1 MKESVLKKYHRLLFY
16 GGWLLVGVLQSFFTE
31 LMDDEA
37 YYWIY
42 SRYLD
47 WGYFD
52 HPPMIALL
60 IKAGYTLF
68 QNELGVRLGTLLLNT
83 GSLLI
88 CERLLTN
95 KQPILFYTI
104 AASVAVIQLMSFV
117 AVPDTPLIF
126 FTALFFL
133 SYRNFTE
140 KESWFNVLVLALSM
154 AALMYSKYHGALV
167 ILLTLASNPKLIF
180 RPKAWL
186 AVVLSV
192 ALFAPHLW
200 WQYRH
205 EWPSLRYH
213 LVERNV
219 KPYYQP
225 KHTWNF
231 LYSQV
236 LLPGP
241 FAGLLLIPA
250 ALLFRTRTSVE
261 KALKYTLVGF
271 YVFFFF
277 NTFRGRVEANWTGPV
292 LIALL
297 VLGHQSLLQRPLWQ
311 LWIRRLVL
319 PTLLLV
325 LAARVLLIF
334 DLVPAT
340 YLQRNFHSWK
350 KLAPQ
355 LKEQIRPL
363 PAVWPNSYQDASKYW
378 FYTGEPALSLN
389 TVKGRSNNFNY
400 WPVEDSLLGKTVV
413 WMSDGRSFKSND
425 SIVTNHG
432 TLWYRIDSNYCG
444 LQKAELQPE
453 QKEYSVAQGKPLH
466 IKTTIRTPQH
476 YKSLFKT
483 LDSLQVQL
491 VVAFFNA
498 EGLLEEELFSFR
510 TEQLLNDGSL
520 SVPLKTAFPKG
531 SYYCILG
538 LKCKNNPASNNSGR
552 IKLLIH

>member
-1 MKESVLKKYHRLLFY
+1 MEESFFKKHHRLLFY
-16 GGWLLVGVLQSFFTE
+16 GGWLLAGLLQSFFTE

-37 YYWIY
+37 YYWVY
-42 SRYLD
+42 SRFPD

-83 GSLLI
+83 GTLLL
-88 CERLLTN
+88 CERLLNN
-95 KQPILFYTI
+95 KQPFLFYTI

-140 KESWFNVLVLALSM
+140 KESWINVIALALAMS
-154 AALMYSKYHGALV
+154 ALMYSKYHGALV
-167 ILLTLASNPKLIF
+167 ILLTLASNPKLLL

-192 ALFAPHLW
+192 GLFAPHLW
-200 WQYRH
+200 WQYQH

-231 LYSQV
+231 LYSQL

-297 VLGHQSLLQRPLWQ
+297 VLGHQALLQRPNWQ
-311 LWIRRLVL
+311 LWMRRLVL

-350 KLAPQ
+350 KQAEQ
-355 LKEQIRPL
+355 VQEQIGAL
-363 PAVWPNSYQDASKYW
+363 PAVWPDSYQDASKYW
-378 FYTGEPALSLN
+378 FYTGKPALSLN
-389 TVKGRSNNFNY
+389 TIRGRSNNFNY

-413 WMSDGRSFKSND
+413 WMNNGRFFKGKD
-425 SIVTNHG
+425 SLLTKQGPI
-432 TLWYRIDSNYCG
+432 WYRTDSGFFSLLKVG
-444 LQKAELQPE
+444 LQPDR
-453 QKEYSVAQGKPLH
+453 KEYTLQQHQPAFLRATVHTPLQYKPFLKQRDAQQLHLAVA
-466 IKTTIRTPQH
+466 
-476 YKSLFKT
+476 Y
-483 LDSLQVQL
+483 
-491 VVAFFNA
+491 FNT
-498 EGLLEEELFSFR
+498 EGFVNEELFSI
-510 TEQLLNDGSL
+510 TPEQLLNETAWAIPLQTSL
-520 SVPLKTAFPKG
+520 PKED
-531 SYYCILG
+531 YYCILG
-538 LKCKNNPASNNSGR
+538 LKYNNKPAVNNSGR

>member
-1 MKESVLKKYHRLLFY
+1 MEESVLKKYHRLFFY
-16 GGWLLVGVLQSFFTE
+16 GGWLLVGLLQSFFTE

-60 IKAGYTLF
+60 IKAGYSLF

-83 GSLLI
+83 GTLLI
-88 CERLLTN
+88 CERLLNN
-95 KQPILFYTI
+95 KHPFLFYTI

-133 SYRNFTE
+133 SYRRFTE
-140 KESWFNVLVLALSM
+140 QESWSNVLLLALSM

-167 ILLTLASNPKLIF
+167 ILLTIASNPQLIL

-200 WQYRH
+200 WQYQH

-250 ALLFRTRTSVE
+250 ALLFRTRTNVE
-261 KALKYTLVGF
+261 RALKYTLVGF
-271 YVFFFF
+271 YVFFFL

-297 VLGHQSLLQRPLWQ
+297 VLGHQALLQRPSWQ
-311 LWIRRLVL
+311 LWMRRLVL

-325 LAARVLLIF
+325 LAARILLIF

-350 KLAPQ
+350 KRAPQ
-355 LKEQIRPL
+355 LKEEIRQR

-378 FYTGEPALSLN
+378 FYTGQPALSFN

-400 WPVEDSLLGKTVV
+400 WPVEDSLLGKNVV

-425 SIVTNHG
+425 SIFTNQG
-432 TLWYRIDSNYCG
+432 TLWYRMDSGYCSV
-444 LQKAELQPE
+444 QKAGLLPG
-453 QKEYSVAQGKPLH
+453 QKEFFVTQGTPLH
-466 IKTTIRTPQH
+466 ISVTIHTPRH
-476 YKSLFKT
+476 YQSFLQT
-483 LDSLQVQL
+483 QDSLQVQL
-491 VVAFFNA
+491 EVAYFNA
-498 EGLLEEELFSFR
+498 EGLMKEERFPLR
-510 TEQLLNDGSL
+510 VQQLIEEKTL
-520 SVPLKTAFPKG
+520 SVPVKTSFPKG
-531 SYYCILG
+531 SYYFILG
-538 LKCKNNPASNNSGR
+538 LQCNNNPASNNSGR
-552 IKLLIH
+552 IQLHIQ